1 MTLSRSTQLLI
12 YSPAALHR
20 DAWQALLSGQPG
32 IIVAGA
38 VGETSHLLPHI
49 QPGPPTTILIDQ
61 LVLDPKLAIEL
72 KRGAADLGLLFLVQS
87 YDLTEIVPILRAGAN
102 GFISRDASVGDLARA
117 IIAVGRGELVL
128 PQSVSG
134 RALAALARG
143 EVIHA
148 ELVEPLSE
156 REVEVLRYLAG
167 ALTNKDIAQTLFL
180 SVRTVEAHLRNIYG
194 KLEVNTRTEAAIWA
208 VRNGYAPEE

>member
-1 MTLSRSTQLLI
+1 MTLSRATQLLI
-12 YSPAALHR
+12 YSPEALHR

-32 IIVAGA
+32 INVAGA
-38 VGETSHLLPHI
+38 AGETSQLLPPI
-49 QPGPPTTILIDQ
+49 QPGQPTTILIDQ

-72 KRGAADLGLLFLVQS
+72 KSGAADVGLLFLVQS
-87 YDLTEIVPILRAGAN
+87 YDLTEILPILRAGAN
-102 GFISRDASVGDLARA
+102 GFISRDTSVGDLARA
-117 IIAVGRGELVL
+117 IIATGRGELVL

-134 RALAALARG
+134 RALAALTRG
-143 EVIHA
+143 AVIRA
-148 ELVEPLSE
+148 DLIEPLSE

-194 KLEVNTRTEAAIWA
+194 KLAVNTRTEAAIWA
-208 VRNGYAPEE
+208 VRNGYGPEE